1 MPWTRVASHAVFDG
15 REMFS
20 VRCGADG
27 PRVALYRLADSVF
40 ATADRCPHLGASL
53 THGCLVQGFVEC
65 PMHHALFDIRTGAAD
80 GSVTDR
86 PVRTFPVKVE
96 GDAIYVDVPT
106 EEPVS

>member
-1 MPWTRVASHAVFDG
+1 MPWTRVAGRADFAG

-27 PRVALYRLADSVF
+27 PRVALYALADGVY

-53 THGCLVQGFVEC
+53 THGCVVQGYVEC
-65 PMHHALFDIRTGAAD
+65 PMHHALFDIRTGATD

-86 PVRTFPVKVE
+86 AVQTFPVKVD
-96 GDAIYVDVPT
+96 GDDIFVDLPAADQ
-106 EEPVS
+106 